1 MATENTENALNDLNA
16 SFKTLQDQID
26 AAVLRFQNLNNN
38 IPQQGGQGNQG
49 NQGNQGGV
57 ASSAS
62 SIPDT
67 VALTSTNDVNVN
79 VMGMDT
85 ANETFKNE
93 VYGSVAA
100 RFDSMRTDSNGRPQ
114 DPSLQESAGQLGASP
129 STFVT

>member
-1 MATENTENALNDLNA
+1 TENALNDLNA

-38 IPQQGGQGNQG
+38 IPQNNNQPGGQPGG
-49 NQGNQGGV
+49 QGNQGGV
-57 ASSAS
+57 ASSAP

-67 VALTSTNDVNVN
+67 VAITSTNDVSVN